1 MSVELSNTE
10 SLPGFD
16 RTQSNDARAVKTEDV
31 QTSEQSTVEKVRKA
45 INQQQAE
52 NEQRREL
59 SQEEMQKTAEAFVN
73 VAQTLNRELQ
83 FTVNQDIGETV
94 ITVIDRHT
102 GETVRQIPSEEIVK
116 LAQRMSEL
124 GSNEQQLNSAT
135 GLLLNS
141 QA

>member
-10 SLPGFD
+10 SLPGYD
-16 RTQSNDARAVKTEDV
+16 RTQSNDDPAVKAQEV
-31 QTSEQSTVEKVRKA
+31 QASEQGTVDKVREA
-45 INQQQAE
+45 IHQQQAE

-83 FTVNQDIGETV
+83 FAVNQDIEETV
-94 ITVIDRHT
+94 VTVIDRHT
-102 GETVRQIPSEEIVK
+102 GETVRQIPSEEIVR
-116 LAQRMSEL
+116 LAQRMNEL
-124 GSNEQQLNSAT
+124 SPNEQQLDSAT
-135 GLLLNS
+135 GLLLDS

>member
-10 SLPGFD
+10 SLPGYD
-16 RTQSNDARAVKTEDV
+16 RAQSNEEPAVKAQEV
-31 QTSEQSTVEKVRKA
+31 QASELGTVDKVREA
-45 INQQQAE
+45 ISQQQAE

-59 SQEEMQKTAEAFVN
+59 SQKEMQKTAEAFVN
-73 VAQTLNRELQ
+73 VAQTLSRELQ
-83 FTVNQDIGETV
+83 FTVNQDIEETV
-94 ITVIDRHT
+94 VTVIDRHT